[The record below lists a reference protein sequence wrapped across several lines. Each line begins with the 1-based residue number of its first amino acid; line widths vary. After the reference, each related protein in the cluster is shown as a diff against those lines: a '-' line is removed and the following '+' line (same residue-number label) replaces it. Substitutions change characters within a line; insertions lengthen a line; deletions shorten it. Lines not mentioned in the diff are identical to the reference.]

1 VTVVL
6 PFVARRLL
14 ALVVTLLATATVA
27 FFALEVIP
35 GDPALDMLGTE
46 VRADTLAAL
55 RTQLGL
61 DKPRWQRFVE
71 WIAGFA
77 TGDLGMSYRYRVPIE
92 SLLAEPLAI
101 TLPLGLFAIV
111 LTTAIALP
119 LGALAAAH
127 QGRPLDVAVTVFS
140 QVGLAVPNFWL
151 AVLLVLVLSIRLGL
165 FAAGGFPG
173 WSAGVL
179 PALKALLLPALSLAL
194 PQAAIIARITRS
206 AVLEVLGADFV
217 RTARAKGLSR
227 TATLWKHVLRNAMIP
242 VVTVMGTQFTFLLA
256 GSIIVENVFYLP
268 GLGRLLYNAII
279 QRDLYVIK
287 TVVVLIAALILV
299 MNFLVDVSYGVLNP
313 RLRRA

>member
-1 VTVVL
+1 VL
-6 PFVARRLL
+6 AFAARRL
-14 ALVVTLLATATVA
+14 ATLVLTLLATATVA
-27 FFALEVIP
+27 FFVLEVIP

-55 RTQLGL
+55 RVQLGL
-61 DKPRWQRFVE
+61 DKPLWRRYIE
-71 WIAGFA
+71 WIAGLP
-77 TGDLGMSYRYRVPIE
+77 TGDLGMSYRYRVPIA

-101 TLPLGLFAIV
+101 TLPLGLLAIA

-127 QGRPLDVAVTVFS
+127 QGRPLDVVVTVAT
-140 QVGLAVPNFWL
+140 QIGLAVPNFWL
-151 AVLLVLVLSIRLGL
+151 AVLLILVFSITLGL

-173 WSAGVL
+173 WSAGVV
-179 PALKALLLPALSLAL
+179 PALTALLLPALSLAL

-227 TATLWKHVLRNAMIP
+227 NATLWRHVLRNAMVP
-242 VVTVMGTQFTFLLA
+242 VVTVMGVQFTFLLA

-268 GLGRLLYNAII
+268 GLGRLLYNAVI

-287 TVVVLIAALILV
+287 NVVVLIAGLILV
-299 MNFLVDVSYGVLNP
+299 MNFLVDLSYAALNP

>member
-1 VTVVL
+1 VL
-6 PFVARRLL
+6 AFVARRLATFVL
-14 ALVVTLLATATVA
+14 TLFATATVA
-27 FFALEVIP
+27 FFVLEVIP

-55 RTQLGL
+55 RVQLGL
-61 DKPRWQRFVE
+61 DKPLWRRFVE
-71 WIAGFA
+71 WIAGFPR
-77 TGDLGMSYRYRVPIE
+77 GDLGMSYRYRVPVS

-119 LGALAAAH
+119 LGALAAAN
-127 QGRPLDVAVTVFS
+127 QGRPIDVAVTVLT
-140 QVGLAVPNFWL
+140 QMGLAVPNFWF
-151 AVLLVLVLSIRLGL
+151 AVLLTLVFSIRLGL

-173 WSAGVL
+173 WSAGVV

-206 AVLEVLGADFV
+206 AVLEQLGADFV
-217 RTARAKGLSR
+217 RTARAKGLGR
-227 TATLWKHVLRNAMIP
+227 HATLWKHVLRNALIP

-268 GLGRLLYNAII
+268 GLGRLLYNATI
-279 QRDLYVIK
+279 QHDLYVVK
-287 TVVVLIAALILV
+287 NVVVLIAGLILT
-299 MNFLVDVSYGVLNP
+299 MNLLVDLSYGVLNP
-313 RLRRA
+313 RLRRP